1 MSDERITKKIFTW
14 DHAIRQNNWSSQ
26 LAEIIQSVSCYNVFN
41 SKLPVCMVNLSNSLQ
56 VINENDWKTNVNSKP
71 KLRLYSKFKENFKA
85 DDYVLSLMPRYERS
99 LLAQLRLGILPLR
112 VETGRFVNESLNNR
126 ICTLCNLLDI
136 EDEIHFVCRCP
147 IYDNPR
153 LQLFQIAFEGNPNFY
168 HLTQS
173 DKFIYLVKHHY
184 KKLAIFIKQSWQI
197 RQNLIYRQNE

>member
-1 MSDERITKKIFTW
+1 MSDERIIEKIFTW
-14 DHAIRQNNWSSQ
+14 DHALRSKNWSSN
-26 LAEIIQSVSCYNVFN
+26 LAGIKQSASCYNVFN

-99 LLAQLRLGILPLR
+99 LLAQLRLGILLSR
-112 VETGRFVNESLNNR
+112 VETGCFVNESLNN
-126 ICTLCNLLDI
+126 IIYTLCNLPDI
-136 EDEIHFVCRCP
+136 EDEINFVFGCLMN
-147 IYDNPR
+147 DNTR
-153 LQLFQIAFEGNPNFY
+153 LQLLQIAFEGNPNFY
-168 HLTQS
+168 HLTES